1 MFYNGRKNLCV
12 VMSDPAN
19 HYQEQ
24 ICKTL
29 TSLAQVR
36 GYNLAYF
43 ACFTSY
49 GVDTKN
55 GRGQANIINL
65 IPYEKFDGF
74 IICHDTFA
82 NESAVEQMFQYIKQR
97 AKAPVVTI
105 RRKRE
110 DYPCVL
116 SEDCGSIQKI
126 VQHLV
131 DVHGFDRIAF
141 LNGPEGHPD
150 AVTRLHDYKEGLES
164 RGIAFEEKMVFY
176 GDFWRRMARQAA
188 DYFTMELAKRP
199 QAVVCANDYMA
210 IALCNELINREVMVP
225 EDIVITGFD
234 DIWESTTNMPPL
246 TTVTVQAGKMSEVAF
261 DTLVKMMRGEE
272 VPKIQTVH
280 SEPVFRNSCGCENMN
295 FASVAKK
302 RVRQNKE
309 NEDIMELMS
318 SNTNMTVEM
327 SEADC
332 AEELVEHT
340 RILQNPDNF
349 VRNFFIC
356 LGEGRGD
363 SYPKYHSTGPGYP
376 DRFHSV
382 GSVINRRIVQTKP
395 FDAVD
400 LIPKE
405 AAEREPMV
413 YYFFPL
419 HNLDRTF
426 GYFAINYK
434 GVHSCEKTFHTWLA
448 ILGNALENLRLRQ
461 KNKVLLAELNNLYVH
476 DALTGLLNRRGFE
489 YSSRDLYERSAKD
502 GQTVVIISIDMDNL
516 KIVND
521 TFGHAQGD
529 VALQEI
535 ARAMEYA
542 AREGDACARTGGDEF
557 TVVGTGYDEETAQAF
572 LDRFQSHMEKFN
584 EESELPYLVRASY
597 GYYIVPP
604 DHAIALDAAIVKS
617 DNCLYENK
625 REKKAGNL
633 DSVFR
638 DSAV

>member
-1 MFYNGRKNLCV
+1 MFYNGRKNICV
-12 VMSDPAN
+12 VLSDPAN

-24 ICKTL
+24 VCKTL
-29 TSLAQVR
+29 TSLARVR

-82 NESAVEQMFQYIKQR
+82 NEKAVEQMFAFIKKR
-97 AKAPVVTI
+97 AKGPVITL
-105 RRKRE
+105 RRARE
-110 DYPCVL
+110 GFPCVL
-116 SEDCGSIQKI
+116 SEDYGSIQKI

-141 LNGPEGHPD
+141 MSGPEEHPD
-150 AVTRLHDYKEGLES
+150 ARTRLRDYREGLES
-164 RGIAFEEKMVFY
+164 RGIGYEEKLVFY
-176 GDFWRRMARQAA
+176 GDFWRRRAKEAAR
-188 DYFTMELAKRP
+188 YFTMELPERP

-210 IALCNELINREVMVP
+210 ISLCDEFINMGIMVP

-234 DIWESTTNMPPL
+234 DIWEATTNMPPL
-246 TTVTVQAGKMSEVAF
+246 TTVTVQVSQMCEVAF
-261 DTLVKMMRGEE
+261 NALEGMMRGEE
-272 VPKIQTVH
+272 VPEVQTVN
-280 SEPVFRNSCGCENMN
+280 SQPVFRNSCRCQNVD
-295 FASVAKK
+295 FASMAKK
-302 RVRQNKE
+302 RVRQNRE
-309 NEDIMELMS
+309 NENIMELMS
-318 SNTNMTVEM
+318 SNTHMTVEM
-327 SEADC
+327 SEAER
-332 AEELVEHT
+332 AEDLVERT
-340 RILQNPDNF
+340 RILHNPDNF
-349 VRNFFIC
+349 VQNFFIC
-356 LGEGRGD
+356 LGEGRGNV
-363 SYPKYHSTGPGYP
+363 YPKYHSTGPGYP
-376 DRFHSV
+376 ERFHSV

-395 FDAVD
+395 YDVVD
-400 LIPKE
+400 LVPKE
-405 AAEREPMV
+405 AAERDPMI
-413 YYFFPL
+413 YYFFTL

-426 GYFAINYK
+426 GYFAITYK

-448 ILGNALENLRLRQ
+448 IVGNALENLRLRQ
-461 KNKVLLAELNNLYVH
+461 KNKMLLDELNNLYVH

-489 YSSRDLYERSAKD
+489 YSSSELYERSRKE
-502 GQTVVIISIDMDNL
+502 GKTVVIISIDMDNL

-521 TFGHAQGD
+521 SFGHAQGD

-542 AREGDACARTGGDEF
+542 AGEGDACARTGGDEF
-557 TVVGTGYDEETAQAF
+557 TVVGMDYDEAKAKGF
-572 LDRFQSHMEKFN
+572 IDRFQSHMDHFN

-597 GYYIVPP
+597 GYFIVPE

-625 REKKAGNL
+625 RAKKAYKL
-633 DSVFR
+633 DTVFR
-638 DSAV
+638 EST